1 MLIYDVGMAEGDDT
15 TYYLEK
21 GARVVAIEANP
32 EVCEVTRQKFNDQIQ
47 SGQLVILNLAVGEN
61 DADSVVFFINDKH
74 LRGSSLVRS
83 ANLQARQIQ
92 VPLRRLSSLFNQY
105 GEPDFVKIDVE
116 NYDHVIL
123 RELRKSGRIPK
134 HVSAEAHNF
143 AVIEE
148 LIRCEF
154 QQFRMVNAAISHKRF
169 KSHPIEGLQGHKAYS
184 FPPHSSGPFG
194 ADLPDPWTSAEKLVA
209 NWLLRHSL
217 HGRGWYDIHAV
228 RQS

>member
-15 TYYLEK
+15 AYYLMK
-21 GARVVAIEANP
+21 GACVIAIEANP
-32 EVCEVTRQKFNDQIQ
+32 EVCEEVSRKFASAI
-47 SGQLVILNLAVGEN
+47 SCGQLHILNVAVGED
-61 DADSVVFFINDKH
+61 DAQSVEFFINDKH
-74 LRGSSLVRS
+74 LRGSSLARP
-83 ANLQARQIQ
+83 ANPNSRRIT
-92 VPLRRLSSLFNQY
+92 VPMRRLSRILSEH

-116 NYDHVIL
+116 NYDHIIL
-123 RELRKSGRIPK
+123 RELRTSAHIPK
-134 HVSAEAHNF
+134 HLSVEAHNF

-169 KSHPIEGLQGHKAYS
+169 KGHPIEGPQGRKAYS

-194 ADLPDPWTSAEKLVA
+194 ADLPDPWTSTEKMVA

-217 HGRGWYDIHAV
+217 HGRGWYDVHAMK
-228 RQS
+228 

>member
-15 TYYLEK
+15 AYYLAK
-21 GARVVAIEANP
+21 GARVIGIEAN
-32 EVCEVTRQKFNDQIQ
+32 ETVCNFVHEKFH
-47 SGQLVILNLAVGEN
+47 SAVKTGQLRILNVAVGAEEA
-61 DADSVVFFINDKH
+61 DAVEFFINDKH
-74 LRGSSLVRS
+74 VRGSSLARPINPNARSVPVRM
-83 ANLQARQIQ
+83 
-92 VPLRRLSSLFNQY
+92 RRLSRLFDEH

-116 NYDHVIL
+116 NVDHIIL
-123 RELRKSGRIPK
+123 QELRVSGRIPK

-148 LIRCEF
+148 LIKCEF

-169 KSHPIEGLQGHKAYS
+169 KSHPIEGPQGRQAYS

-194 ADLPDPWTSAEKLVA
+194 ADLPDPWVNSEKMVA

-217 HGRGWYDIHAV
+217 HGRGWYDVHAI
-228 RQS
+228 R

>member
-15 TYYLEK
+15 IYYLKK

-32 EVCEVTRQKFNDQIQ
+32 EVCEFTRQKFHDAIE
-47 SGQLVILNLAVGEN
+47 SKQLIILNLAVGES
-61 DADSVVFFINDKH
+61 DAESVTFFINDKH
-74 LRGSSLVRS
+74 LRGSSLARP
-83 ANLQARQIQ
+83 ANPQARQVQ
-92 VPLRRLSSLFNQY
+92 VPLRRLSALFDEY

-134 HVSAEAHNF
+134 HLSAEAHNF

-169 KSHPIEGLQGHKAYS
+169 RSHPIEGPQGRQAYS

-194 ADLPDPWTSAEKLVA
+194 ADLPDPWVNSEKMVA

-228 RQS
+228 RSP